1 MGLCLGSLLDGSLDL
16 AFDMVGAFTAE
27 MYFKCDAESTYDPAT
42 SKVIERTETSSV
54 FKGIIGKA
62 KDNFLTSAG
71 VAPVTE
77 KLEVTVKRKDIP
89 EDYSK
94 FDTIHFQGADHRIIN
109 YTDDGYIILFIVST
123 R

>member
-1 MGLCLGSLLDGSLDL
+1 MGLCLGSLLDGSIDL
-16 AFDMVGAFTAE
+16 AFDMVGAFTTE
-27 MYFKCDAESTYDPAT
+27 MYFKCDSESTYDPNT
-42 SKVIERTETSSV
+42 SKVIERTETSLPFRGV
-54 FKGIIGKA
+54 IGKA
-62 KDNFLTSAG
+62 KDNMLIAAG
-71 VAPVTE
+71 VSAVTE

-94 FDTIHFQGADHRIIN
+94 FDTIHFQGADHRIIH